1 MNILKFV
8 VMFIFLL
15 ISNDTIGQ
23 YSKMRI
29 NGSEPFEITYKNL
42 EMYKKGDSFSK
53 EYKVDAKIIF
63 KPSSKNAGTLSF
75 EIKSID
81 SHTDEVKNIKIQHIR
96 EVKKDGKVYYMGN
109 DVDDLN
115 TIYVWSLDYFLH
127 TNGVVSIQMTK

>member
-1 MNILKFV
+1 MLKFV

-23 YSKMRI
+23 YSKMKI
-29 NGSEPFEITYKNL
+29 DGSEPFEITYKNL
-42 EMYKKGDSFSK
+42 EMYKDGDSFSK
-53 EYKVDAKIIF
+53 EYKVNAKIVY

-81 SHTDEVKNIKIQHIR
+81 SQVDEVKDIKIRYIR
-96 EVKKDGKVYYMGN
+96 EVKKDGEVYYMGN

-127 TNGVVSIQMTK
+127 TNGVVSMQMTK